1 MHAALMH
8 CLGMADVMLSEQAET
23 EQLEGDKARLPRFER
38 GVFEVAD
45 RDLNEVPRGTLPE

>member
-1 MHAALMH
+1 MH